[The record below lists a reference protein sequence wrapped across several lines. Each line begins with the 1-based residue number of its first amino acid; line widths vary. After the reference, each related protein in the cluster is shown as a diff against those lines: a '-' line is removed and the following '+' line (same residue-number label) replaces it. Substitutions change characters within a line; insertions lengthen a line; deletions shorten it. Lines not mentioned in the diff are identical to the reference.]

1 MLASSQAWKSANYQH
16 YVETFALKYF
26 QKLLEWP
33 FPHLLKKTHGF
44 SCNSEAPNEPYKCF

>member
-16 YVETFALKYF
+16 YIETFALKYF